1 MFSEMIMILMSIVL
15 LVVSGFGYQ
24 CYSTNDTTTKKWI
37 KNSMLGSMIFG
48 IIGLFI
54 SIFMMYSSARAQGAL
69 NAKKFN

>member
-24 CYSTNDTTTKKWI
+24 CYNTDTTTKKWI

-48 IIGLFI
+48 IVGLFI
-54 SIFMMYSSARAQGAL
+54 SIFMLYSSARVQGAM
-69 NAKKFN
+69 NAKRV